1 MYSGLSG
8 KESEKIRYAIRAG
21 FAIIAPPRNAVS
33 RYQAATKTGGLLVDK
48 PTVFIS
54 YSHKDEIWKDRL
66 LPQLKSLQQL
76 DRIVVWDDRQ
86 IDAGDQWYPEIKE
99 AMEKARVAIC
109 LISPNYLASDFCVKE
124 EVPFLLHRCE
134 KEGVILIPILIK
146 PCLWELHEWI
156 SQTQMLPRDGKAIS
170 PDFKDEEDVV
180 FVEVART
187 IVRKLANPAEK
198 PTAPLPRWS
207 PPEKLD
213 IARLPVTG
221 SDLFGRQKE
230 LMLLDEAWESAE
242 TNVISFVAWG
252 GVGKSTLVNKWL
264 ERMAAENYRGARR
277 VFAWSFYSQGTSERA
292 TSADLFINV
301 ALEWFGDENPTAG
314 SPWDKGE
321 RLARLAREQKTLL
334 ILDGMEPL
342 QSSFAH
348 ERGKVKDPA
357 LATLVS
363 ELARENDGLLII
375 TTRET
380 ITDLEFEIRQEN
392 LEQISPE
399 AGRALLRVGGVRG
412 ADEELERATEDFGR
426 HALALNLLAVYL
438 QDIPGH
444 HISEA
449 AKIPDLDIPEEE
461 GKHPRRL
468 IAAFEQKFGEGP
480 EIEALRL
487 LGLFDRPA
495 DGPSIAAL
503 RKAPAIAGLT
513 DHIHE
518 SFEADWLRAVQRL
531 RKCKL
536 IAEES
541 HHDPD
546 ELDAHPLVREH
557 FGQQLRERLP
567 DAWREANNR
576 LYEHLTRTTKE
587 LPETVE
593 EMSPL
598 FAAIAHG
605 CAAGRHQEALEDVY
619 WRRIQRG
626 PEHFNWR
633 KLGAFGADLAALTG
647 FFTAPWQQPVAGLME
662 AYQAFVL
669 NEAGFDLSALGRLKE
684 AVQSMRAGL
693 AMRISQEEWG
703 NAAQVATN
711 LSQLYLTLGEVGQ
724 SRAFAQQ
731 GVELADRSGDS
742 FRRTAFRTALAD
754 VLHQSGLL
762 VEAEATFREAEALQ
776 KERQPAH
783 PLLYSMAGFLYR
795 DLLLGQGRLL
805 EVRDR
810 AAQTIEWEEGWL
822 LDIALDNL
830 SLGRASLRLAAG
842 ACDSAEAADFLQR
855 AVNGLRQAG
864 RQDYLP
870 RGLLARAEMY
880 RLMGDYPRA
889 QSDLAEAQRIAER
902 GEMGLHLCDCHL
914 EWARLCLAQGDPT
927 PAREHWATAKAM
939 VERMGY
945 HRRDREVEEIAR
957 ELGETA

>member
-1 MYSGLSG
+1 
-8 KESEKIRYAIRAG
+8 
-21 FAIIAPPRNAVS
+21 
-33 RYQAATKTGGLLVDK
+33 VDK

-86 IDAGDQWYPEIKE
+86 IDAGDKWYPEIKE

-124 EVPFLLHRCE
+124 EVPFLLQRCE

-156 SQTQMLPRDGKAIS
+156 SQTQMLPRDGKAVS

-180 FVEVART
+180 FVEVARA
-187 IVRKLANPAEK
+187 IVRKLANPVEK

-207 PPEKLD
+207 PPEWLD

-230 LMLLDEAWESAE
+230 LKLLDEAWESVE

-252 GVGKSTLVNKWL
+252 GVGKSNLVNKWI
-264 ERMAAENYRGARR
+264 ERMATENYRGARR
-277 VFAWSFYSQGTSERA
+277 VFAWSFYSQGTSQRA
-292 TSADLFINV
+292 TSADLFINA

-321 RLARLAREQKTLL
+321 RLARLARQQKTLL

-348 ERGKVKDPA
+348 ERGKIKDPA

-363 ELARENDGLLII
+363 ELARASDGLLII

-412 ADEELERATEDFGR
+412 ADEELERATEAFGC
-426 HALALNLLAVYL
+426 HALALNLLAAYL

-444 HISEA
+444 HISA
-449 AKIPDLDIPEEE
+449 AAQIPDLDIPEEQ

-468 IAAFEQKFGEGP
+468 IAAFEMKFGDGP

-576 LYEHLTRTTKE
+576 LYEHLTRTAKE

-593 EMSPL
+593 EMAPL
-598 FAAIAHG
+598 FAAVAHG
-605 CAAGRHQEALEDVY
+605 CAAGRHQEALDNAY
-619 WRRIQRG
+619 WRRVHREK
-626 PEHFNWR
+626 EHFNWK
-633 KLGAFGADLAALTG
+633 KLGAFGADLAALVG
-647 FFTAPWQQPVAGLME
+647 FFAAPWQQPVAGLTE
-662 AYQAFVL
+662 AAQLFVL
-669 NEAGFDLSALGRLKE
+669 NAAGPDLRALGRLKE
-684 AVQSMRAGL
+684 AAQPMRAGL
-693 AMRISQEEWG
+693 AVQISLEDWKE
-703 NAAQVATN
+703 AAIIAGY
-711 LSQLYLTLGEVGQ
+711 LSELYLTMGEVTQ
-724 SRAFAQQ
+724 ALAFAQQ
-731 GVELADRSGDS
+731 SVELADRSGDS
-742 FRRTAFRTALAD
+742 FQRTNQRSKLAD
-754 VLHQSGLL
+754 ALHQAGRLA
-762 VEAEATFREAEALQ
+762 EAEAAFREAEALQ
-776 KERQPAH
+776 KECQPAY
-783 PLLYSMAGFLYR
+783 PLLYSLPGFRYWN
-795 DLLLGQGRLL
+795 LLLGQGKVQ

-810 AAQTIEWEEGWL
+810 AAQTLEWAKQNQQESL
-822 LDIALDNL
+822 LTIALDNL
-830 SLGRASLRLAAG
+830 SLGRASLRQATGAG
-842 ACDSAEAADFLQR
+842 ADAEAADFLQR

-864 RQDYLP
+864 QQDYLP
-870 RGLLARAEMY
+870 RGLLARAEWR
-880 RLMGDYPRA
+880 RLTGAYA
-889 QSDLAEAQRIAER
+889 QAQTDLAEAQRIAER

-914 EWARLCLAQGDPT
+914 EWARLQLAQGDPT
-927 PAREHWATAKAM
+927 LAREHWATAKAM

-945 HRRDREVEEIAR
+945 HRRDGEVAEIEQQLGV
-957 ELGETA
+957 ELQEG